1 MRVIAGRLRG
11 RRLDTPGGSRVRP
24 TYDRVRESVFAI
36 LGPAVEGASV
46 LDLFAGS
53 GALAI
58 ESLSRG
64 ADRATL
70 VETDPGVLRVAARNI
85 ERLGLTS
92 ECALRRCDA
101 LSFIARDAVGDAFDM
116 VFVDPPYGGGLQGPT
131 LELLAVWN
139 GLRPRGIVVL
149 ERASGRPVEASYGR
163 LVRSRTESYGST
175 EVDIYESRHEA
186 SPR

>member
-11 RRLDTPGGSRVRP
+11 RRLDTPRGSRVRP

-36 LGPAVEGASV
+36 LGPVVEGASV

-64 ADRATL
+64 AGRATL
-70 VETDPGVLRVAARNI
+70 VETDPDVLRVAAENV
-85 ERLGLTS
+85 ERLGLS
-92 ECALRRCDA
+92 NKCALRRCDA
-101 LSFIARDAVGDAFDM
+101 LRFIARDAAGDGFDV
-116 VFVDPPYGGGLQGPT
+116 VFVDPPYEGGLQGPT
-131 LELLAVWN
+131 LELLAVWS
-139 GLRPRGIVVL
+139 GLRSGGIVVL
-149 ERASGRPVEASYGR
+149 ERASGRPVAASYGR
-163 LVRSRTESYGST
+163 LVRSRTERYGST
-175 EVDIYESRHEA
+175 EVDIYESRHEI